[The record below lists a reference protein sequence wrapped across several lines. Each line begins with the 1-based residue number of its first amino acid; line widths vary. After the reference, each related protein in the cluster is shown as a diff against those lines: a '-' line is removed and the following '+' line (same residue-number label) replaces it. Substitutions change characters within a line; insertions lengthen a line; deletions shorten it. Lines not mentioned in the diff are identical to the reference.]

1 MADQP
6 EAKSSAPP
14 GVELPLCP
22 INTTDNPQ
30 YFDRSAKGLQK
41 FAALVAVGAA
51 ISEVIAIY
59 RRGKAKE
66 KQNIWTPL
74 LLMVVKYCYA
84 FQFYCAGLRD
94 FQNYK
99 ESLGAPVKKNIL
111 KIPFAYNFTYF
122 SKAVAFILWGI
133 TFFMVMTVQIY
144 CGLHC
149 TDEYRDNMDLSIDW
163 LYGVLAITIF
173 CMGASYYAVT
183 KNNSLGIWKSLLC
196 CSVFS
201 VVIGVLLGL
210 YCTNELH
217 VDIRMDS

>member
-1 MADQP
+1 MAEQP
-6 EAKSSAPP
+6 E
-14 GVELPLCP
+14 
-22 INTTDNPQ
+22 TTSPDNPALPECSIGH
-30 YFDRSAKGLQK
+30 YFDKNAKLVQK
-41 FAALVAVGAA
+41 VAALVAVGAA

-84 FQFYCAGLRD
+84 FEFYCAGLRD
-94 FQNYK
+94 FKIYTQEMK
-99 ESLGAPVKKNIL
+99 TVKKNIL
-111 KIPFAYNFTYF
+111 KEPFAYNFTYF

-163 LYGVLAITIF
+163 LYGVLAITIAF
-173 CMGASYYAVT
+173 MGAFYYAVT
-183 KNNSLGIWKSLLC
+183 KKGSFGIWKSLLC

-217 VDIRMDS
+217 VDLRMDS